1 MNNLTFKEQAM
12 LQLLT
17 NISSTDLDNKYNS
30 NGVGWTR
37 NDENAREKG
46 VYYGR
51 IFSVFLDGFA
61 ESLNS
66 SFKRTGE
73 MFRQGDVLIAK
84 INAIPLAAL
93 PAPYEHNHAVL
104 AHGEVT
110 GHKHQLKQD
119 EAQLF
124 AMNDNM
130 FLRIVTPM
138 GYVRH
143 EEHSPIALAQGD
155 YQVIKQREA
164 SDDDDVVSVKD

>member
-1 MNNLTFKEQAM
+1 MNNLTFSEQLICSAFSGLDTAIYQHGYYKEPEKIA
-12 LQLLT
+12 
-17 NISSTDLDNKYNS
+17 DLVMMVADAVINKLH
-30 NGVGWTR
+30 
-37 NDENAREKG
+37 A
-46 VYYGR
+46 
-51 IFSVFLDGFA
+51 
-61 ESLNS
+61 

-84 INAIPLAAL
+84 IDAIPIAAL
-93 PAPYEHNHAVL
+93 PTPYEYNHAVL

-110 GHKHQLKQD
+110 GHKHQLVQD

-130 FLRIVTPM
+130 FLRIVTPV

-143 EEHSPIALAQGD
+143 EEHSPIALKQGD

-164 SDDDDVVSVKD
+164 SDNDDKPKAVLD